1 MKQTLSSRRAALAL
15 AAAALAGAPFAGPA
29 SAQADFPT
37 KPITLLVAFPAGG
50 AGDTVMRAMAEAASK
65 RLGQPIVVDNKT
77 GASGT
82 LAPATMATAGKP
94 DGYTIAQTSLPLVRL
109 SLMQKVAYDPIK
121 DFTYIAN
128 LTAYTFG
135 IVVKAESP
143 FKTWADVVKFA
154 KANPGKVTYASPG
167 VGTSL
172 HVGMEELTAR
182 EGIKVTHVPMKGAG
196 ESSAAVLGDHVML
209 QVDATNWK
217 PLVDAGKL
225 RPLMVWSSRRLKSLP
240 DVPTLAEL
248 VPAIK
253 EGGGIPAMFESPFGI
268 AGPKGMDAAV
278 VKKLQD
284 AFEAATKD
292 QAVLA
297 TLDKYDMSPSYLD
310 AAGYTKLMTDALQGE
325 RKTLERVGML
335 KKE

>member
-1 MKQTLSSRRAALAL
+1 MFANDCMTTAVRGLVAALGL
-15 AAAALAGAPFAGPA
+15 AAAVLAP
-29 SAQADFPT
+29 AQAQEFPT
-37 KPITLLVAFPAGG
+37 KPVTLLVAFPAGG

-65 RLGQPIVVDNKT
+65 KLGQPVVVDNKT

-82 LAPATMATAGKP
+82 LAPATMAATAKP

-143 FKTWADVVKFA
+143 FKAWADVAKFA
-154 KANPGKVTYASPG
+154 KENPGKVTYATPG

-172 HVGMEELTAR
+172 HVGMEELSAR
-182 EGIKVTHVPMKGAG
+182 EGIKLTHVPMKGAG

-209 QVDATNWK
+209 QADATNWK

-225 RPLMVWSSRRLKSLP
+225 RPLMVWSARRAASLP
-240 DVPTLAEL
+240 DVPTLGEL

-268 AGPKGMDAAV
+268 AGPKGMDPAV
-278 VKKLQD
+278 VRKLQE
-284 AFEAATKD
+284 AFEAATRD
-292 QAVLA
+292 AGVLA
-297 TLDKYDMSPSYLD
+297 TLAKYDMLPAYLD
-310 AAGYTKLMTDALQGE
+310 AAGYSKLMADALEGE
-325 RKTLERVGML
+325 KKTLERVGMHR
-335 KKE
+335 KE

>member
-1 MKQTLSSRRAALAL
+1 MKIDQMHRRAMLAALLAL
-15 AAAALAGAPFAGPA
+15 PAIMAHGPQAAAQAG
-29 SAQADFPT
+29 FPS

-50 AGDTVMRAMAEAASK
+50 AGDTVMRAMAEVASK
-65 RLGQPIVVDNKT
+65 KLGQPIVVENKT

-82 LAPATMATAGKP
+82 LAPATMAASAKP
-94 DGYTIAQTSLPLVRL
+94 DGYTISQTSLPLVRL

-135 IVVKAESP
+135 IVVKAESR

-154 KANPGKVTYASPG
+154 KENPGKVTYASPG

-172 HVGMEELTAR
+172 HVGMEELTTR

-217 PLVDAGKL
+217 PLVTAGKL
-225 RPLMVWSSRRLKSLP
+225 RPLMVWSAKRLKSLP
-240 DVPTLAEL
+240 EIPTLSEL

-292 QAVLA
+292 A
-297 TLDKYDMSPSYLD
+297 TVIAALDKFDMSPSFLD
-310 AAGYTKLMTDALQGE
+310 AAGYAKLMSDALVGE
-325 RKTLERVGML
+325 TKTLERVGML
-335 KKE
+335 KKN

>member
-1 MKQTLSSRRAALAL
+1 MINRRAL
-15 AAAALAGAPFAGPA
+15 AARIVLAATAGLALGSPTVN
-29 SAQADFPT
+29 AQDFPT

-50 AGDTVMRAMAEAASK
+50 AGDSVMRAMAEVAGK
-65 RLGQPIVVDNKT
+65 QLGQPIVVDNRV

-82 LAPATMATAGKP
+82 LAPATMAATAKP
-94 DGYTIAQTSLPLVRL
+94 DGYTIAQTVLPLVRI

-135 IVVKAESP
+135 IVSKAGGP
-143 FKTWADVVKFA
+143 FNTWADVVKFA
-154 KANPGKVTYASPG
+154 KENPGKVTYASPG

-182 EGIKVTHVPMKGAG
+182 EGIKITHVPMKGAG

-217 PLVDAGKL
+217 PLVEAGKL
-225 RPLMVWSSRRLKSLP
+225 KPLMVWGQARLKSLP
-240 DVPTLAEL
+240 DVPTLSEL

-253 EGGGIPAMFESPFGI
+253 QGGGIPAMFESPFGI
-268 AGPKGMDAAV
+268 AGPKGMDAAIA
-278 VKKLQD
+278 KKLQD

-292 QAVLA
+292 PGVQA
-297 TLDKYDMSPSYLD
+297 TLAKYDMTPQFM
-310 AAGYTKLMTDALQGE
+310 AGQQYATFMTNALAVE
-325 RKTLERVGML
+325 RQTLERVGLL
-335 KKE
+335 KKD

>member
-1 MKQTLSSRRAALAL
+1 LIHRHIRLFSV
-15 AAAALAGAPFAGPA
+15 AAAVVGALVST
-29 SAQADFPT
+29 SARAQDFPA

-50 AGDTVMRAMAEAASK
+50 AGDVVMRAMAEVAGK
-65 RLGQPIVVDNKT
+65 KLGQPVVVDNRV

-82 LAPATMATAGKP
+82 LAPGTMAATAKP
-94 DGYTIAQTSLPLVRL
+94 DGYTISQTVLPLLRV
-109 SLMQKVAYDPIK
+109 SLMQKVTYHPIN

-135 IVVKAESP
+135 IVSKADGQ

-154 KANPGKVTYASPG
+154 KENPGKVTYASPG

-217 PLVDAGKL
+217 PLVEAGKL
-225 RPLMVWSSRRLKSLP
+225 QPLMVWGQTRLKGLP
-240 DVPTLAEL
+240 NVPTLLEL
-248 VPAIK
+248 VPNIK
-253 EGGGIPAMFESPFGI
+253 AQGEIPAMFESPFGI
-268 AGPKGMDAAV
+268 AGPKGMPPAV
-278 VKKLQD
+278 VKKI
-284 AFEAATKD
+284 EAAF
-292 QAVLA
+292 QAATQDEGVLA
-297 TLDKYDMSPSYLD
+297 TLAKYDMTAKFMSSAD
-310 AAGYTKLMTDALQGE
+310 YTRFMTDALVSE
-325 RKTLERVGML
+325 RATLERLGML
-335 KKE
+335 RKE

>member
-1 MKQTLSSRRAALAL
+1 MISRRTIASCIAASVAAVAL
-15 AAAALAGAPFAGPA
+15 ISPLPA
-29 SAQADFPT
+29 SAQDFPI

-50 AGDTVMRAMAEAASK
+50 AGDIVMRAMADVAGK
-65 RLGQPIVVDNKT
+65 KLGQPIVVDNRV

-82 LAPATMATAGKP
+82 LAPGTMAATSKP
-94 DGYTIAQTSLPLVRL
+94 DGYTISQTVLPLLRV
-109 SLMQKVAYDPIK
+109 SLMQKVTYHPIS
-121 DFTYIAN
+121 DFTYVAN

-135 IVVKAESP
+135 IVAKSDGP

-154 KANPGKVTYASPG
+154 KENPGKVTYASPG

-182 EGIKVTHVPMKGAG
+182 EKIKVTHVPMKGAG

-225 RPLMVWSSRRLKSLP
+225 KPLMVWGQTRLKSLP
-240 DVPTLAEL
+240 DVPTLLEL
-248 VPAIK
+248 VPTIK
-253 EGGGIPAMFESPFGI
+253 DDGEIPAMFESPFGI
-268 AGPKGMDAAV
+268 AGPKGMSPAV
-278 VKKLQD
+278 VKKLEE

-292 QAVLA
+292 PGVLAVLA
-297 TLDKYDMSPSYLD
+297 KYDMTPKFMTSEQ
-310 AAGYTKLMTDALQGE
+310 YTRFMTDALKVE
-325 RKTLERVGML
+325 KRTLERVGLL
-335 KKE
+335 KKD

>member
-1 MKQTLSSRRAALAL
+1 MRRFDRRTAAGL
-15 AAAALAGAPFAGPA
+15 AAAIALWPL
-29 SAQADFPT
+29 SSIRSVEAQEFPS

-50 AGDTVMRAMAEAASK
+50 AGDIVMRAMADVASK
-65 RLGQPIVVDNKT
+65 RLGQPIIVDNKV
-77 GASGT
+77 GGSGT
-82 LAPATMATAGKP
+82 VAPATMAATAKP
-94 DGYTIAQTSLPLVRL
+94 DGYTISQTVLPLVRL
-109 SLMQKVAYDPIK
+109 SLMQKMPYDPLK

-135 IVVKAESP
+135 IVIKADNP
-143 FKTWADVVKFA
+143 LKTWADVVAFA

-225 RPLMVWSSRRLKSLP
+225 RPLMVWGQKRLKSLP
-240 DVPTLAEL
+240 DVPTIGEL
-248 VPAIK
+248 VPKIK

-268 AGPKGMDAAV
+268 AGPKGMDPAV

-292 QAVLA
+292 AGVLE
-297 TLDKYDMSPSYLD
+297 TLAKYDMNPQFLN
-310 AAGYTKLMTDALQGE
+310 AGAYAKFMAEALEVE
-325 RKTLERVGML
+325 RQTLTRVGL
-335 KKE
+335 TKKD

>member
-1 MKQTLSSRRAALAL
+1 MFIRRTALLGL
-15 AAAALAGAPFAGPA
+15 AAAVAAPALLVSSPA
-29 SAQADFPT
+29 SAQDFPA

-50 AGDTVMRAMAEAASK
+50 AGDIVMRAMAEVAGK
-65 RLGQPIVVDNKT
+65 KLGQPVVVDNRV

-82 LAPATMATAGKP
+82 LAPATMAATAKP
-94 DGYTIAQTSLPLVRL
+94 DGYTISQTVLPLVRVA
-109 SLMQKVAYDPIK
+109 LMQKVTYDPAK

-135 IVVKAESP
+135 IVAKADGP

-154 KANPGKVTYASPG
+154 KENPGKVTYASPG

-182 EGIKVTHVPMKGAG
+182 EQIKVTHVPMKGAG

-209 QVDATNWK
+209 QVDATNWR
-217 PLVDAGKL
+217 PLVEAGKL
-225 RPLMVWSSRRLKSLP
+225 RPLMVWSQTRLKSLP
-240 DVPTLAEL
+240 DVPTLSEL
-248 VPAIK
+248 VPAVK
-253 EGGGIPAMFESPFGI
+253 DGGEIPAMFESPFGI
-268 AGPKGMDAAV
+268 SGPKGMPAPV

-292 QAVLA
+292 ESVLA
-297 TLDKYDMSPSYLD
+297 TLAKYDMNPKFMTSEQ
-310 AAGYTKLMTDALQGE
+310 YTKFMIDAIKLEKQ
-325 RKTLERVGML
+325 TLDRVGL
-335 KKE
+335 SRKE

>member
-1 MKQTLSSRRAALAL
+1 MITRRHTLACCLAL
-15 AAAALAGAPFAGPA
+15 SLAGASTIPMT
-29 SAQADFPT
+29 SAQAQDYPV

-50 AGDTVMRAMAEAASK
+50 AGDIVMRAMAEVAGK
-65 RLGQPIVVDNKT
+65 KLGQPVVVDNRV

-82 LAPATMATAGKP
+82 LAPGTMAATAKP
-94 DGYTIAQTSLPLVRL
+94 DGYTISQTVLPLLRV
-109 SLMQKVAYDPIK
+109 SLMQKVTYHPIN

-135 IVVKAESP
+135 IVSKAEGQ

-154 KANPGKVTYASPG
+154 KENPGKITYASPG

-217 PLVDAGKL
+217 PLVEAAKL
-225 RPLMVWSSRRLKSLP
+225 QPLMVWSQSRLKSLP
-240 DVPTLAEL
+240 NVPTLLEL
-248 VPAIK
+248 VPNIK
-253 EGGGIPAMFESPFGI
+253 EQGEIPAMFESPFGI
-268 AGPKGMDAAV
+268 AGPKGMPPAV
-278 VKKLQD
+278 VKKIED

-292 QAVLA
+292 EGVLA
-297 TLDKYDMSPSYLD
+297 TLAKYDMTAKFMS
-310 AAGYTKLMTDALQGE
+310 AADYTKFMSDALGTE
-325 RKTLERVGML
+325 RKTLDRLGLL
-335 KKE
+335 KKD

>member
-1 MKQTLSSRRAALAL
+1 MLNRRTATGSAAAVLTSLLLGTIPL
-15 AAAALAGAPFAGPA
+15 AA
-29 SAQADFPT
+29 QDFPN
-37 KPITLLVAFPAGG
+37 KPVTLLVAFPAGG
-50 AGDTVMRAMAEAASK
+50 AGDIVMRAMAEVAGK
-65 RLGQPIVVDNKT
+65 QLGQPVVVDNRV

-82 LAPATMATAGKP
+82 LAPATMAATAKP
-94 DGYTIAQTSLPLVRL
+94 DGYTISQMVLPVVRV

-135 IVVKAESP
+135 IVAKADGP
-143 FKTWADVVKFA
+143 FKTWADVVAFA

-182 EGIKVTHVPMKGAG
+182 EKIKVTHIPMKGAG

-217 PLVDAGKL
+217 PLVEAGKL
-225 RPLMVWSSRRLKSLP
+225 KPLMVWGQNRLKSLP
-240 DVPTLAEL
+240 DIPTLSEL

-253 EGGGIPAMFESPFGI
+253 DGGGIPAMFESPFGI

-284 AFEAATKD
+284 AFEIATKD
-292 QAVLA
+292 PGVLA
-297 TLDKYDMSPSYLD
+297 TLAKYDMNPQFMP
-310 AAGYTKLMTDALQGE
+310 AGSYTKFMTDALTVE
-325 RKTLERVGML
+325 RATLDRVGLL
-335 KKE
+335 KKD

>member
-1 MKQTLSSRRAALAL
+1 MTTRRQSMMIATALAM
-15 AAAALAGAPFAGPA
+15 ALGTTAPAGA
-29 SAQADFPT
+29 QEFPS

-50 AGDTVMRAMAEAASK
+50 AGDIVMRAMAEVASK
-65 RLGQPIVVDNKT
+65 KLGQPVVVDNRV

-82 LAPATMATAGKP
+82 LAPATMAASAKP
-94 DGYTIAQTSLPLVRL
+94 DGYTISQTVLPVVRM
-109 SLMQKVAYDPIK
+109 SLMQKVAYDPLK

-135 IVVKAESP
+135 IVAKADGP

-154 KANPGKVTYASPG
+154 KENPGKVTFATPG

-172 HVGMEELTAR
+172 HVGMEQLSA
-182 EGIKVTHVPMKGAG
+182 KQNLKLTHVPMKGAG

-217 PLVDAGKL
+217 PLVEAGKL
-225 RPLMVWSSRRLKSLP
+225 RPLMVWGQSRLKSLP
-240 DVPTLAEL
+240 DVPTLSEL

-253 EGGGIPAMFESPFGI
+253 DGGAIPAMFESPFGI
-268 AGPKGMDAAV
+268 AGPKGMDPAV

-292 QAVLA
+292 SGVIA
-297 TLDKYDMSPSYLD
+297 TLAKYDMNPQFMTS
-310 AAGYTKLMTDALQGE
+310 AAYSKFMTDAVAVETEVL
-325 RKTLERVGML
+325 KRVGL
-335 KKE
+335 FRKD